1 MLKKS
6 KKIVLC
12 ATYPFKAIVINL
24 NIIGKKQHHHNFVLE
39 NAVKHLRKTSL

>member
-12 ATYPFKAIVINL
+12 ATYPFKTIVINI
-24 NIIGKKQHHHNFVLE
+24 NIIGKKQHHHKFVLE
-39 NAVKHLRKTSL
+39 NAVKYVRKTSL